1 MKRVVVLGALL
12 AVVICGLVAIAE
24 PVELTFVTPAWLPD
38 TVRSIKAIVAEWN
51 EDHPDIQVTIIWQ
64 AWENLDDYLLTSFQ
78 GGQAPDIFHE
88 DSVMCYE
95 YGHIGYAA
103 PLNDYLSEEILEDIP
118 QNSWDG
124 VSDSDGSIY
133 GIPFL
138 QETQVI
144 FYNKELF
151 AEAGLTVPEDGMIT
165 WDQLRDFAQQLT
177 KRDADGNVTTW
188 GLLAPLEQRL
198 WWCLVRENEGHVL
211 NQHEDGTWHVEIDD
225 NAKEAIKFYTD
236 LVTVDHVMPQDVISY
251 DFMSLLQG
259 FLNKKY
265 AMISFGCWVRSWID
279 RLGRG
284 KIDWGMLEVKGPKQ
298 TVTAADPQAVAIYA
312 KSAHKAEAFQFI
324 QFFTNTENSA
334 QIAHADWLFPVRES
348 ALQRPEFQTEE
359 DQWNVAYQWLPYA
372 QDVKEHMFGFLS
384 WEWQSFIPQLELV
397 ILGEKDLDMALE
409 DATTQG
415 NLFLKRMGL
424 Q

>member
-12 AVVICGLVAIAE
+12 AVVICWLAAGAE

-38 TVRSIKAIVAEWN
+38 TVRSIKEIVAEWN
-51 EDHPDIQVTIIWQ
+51 ENHPDIQVKIIWQ
-64 AWENLDDYLLTSFQ
+64 AWENLDNYLLTSFQ
-78 GGQAPDIFHE
+78 GGQAPDIFHD

-95 YGHIGYAA
+95 YGYMGYAA
-103 PLNDYLSEEILEDIP
+103 PLDDYLTEETLSDIP
-118 QNSWDG
+118 QKYWDG
-124 VSDSDGSIY
+124 VSDSQGSIY

-259 FLNKKY
+259 FLSEKY
-265 AMISFGCWVRSWID
+265 AMVSFGCWMRSWVI
-279 RLGRG
+279 RLGKG
-284 KIDWGMLEVKGPKQ
+284 KIDWGMLQVKGPNQ
-298 TVTAADPQAVAIYA
+298 TVTAADPQAVAIYVD
-312 KSAHKAEAFQFI
+312 SPHKAEAFLFI
-324 QFFTNTENSA
+324 EYFTNTENSA
-334 QIAHADWLFPVRES
+334 KIAYADWLFPVRGS
-348 ALQRPEFQTEE
+348 ALQRSEFQAEE
-359 DQWNVAYQWLPYA
+359 YQWNAAYQWLPYA

-397 ILGEKDLDMALE
+397 ILGEKDLDTALE

>member
-103 PLNDYLSEEILEDIP
+103 SLNDYLSEEILEDIP

-177 KRDADGNVTTW
+177 KRDADGNATTW